1 MIRFERG
8 HRHLLVGQLVVVTWR
23 RRGGE
28 HADDLAGSAGRWGA
42 LATSGRA
49 VE

>member
-8 HRHLLVGQLVVVTWR
+8 HRHLLAGQLVVVAWR

-28 HADDLAGSAGRWGA
+28 HADDLVRARLGA

>member
-8 HRHLLVGQLVVVTWR
+8 HRHLLAGQLVVVAWR

-28 HADDLAGSAGRWGA
+28 HAHELVRARFGA

>member
-8 HRHLLVGQLVVVTWR
+8 HRHLLAGQFVVVAWR

-28 HADDLAGSAGRWGA
+28 HADDLVGSDGHLGA